1 VELAA
6 GIEDPRRQ
14 IYPALLAGDGLV
26 ALLAAPL
33 VLAVAATGA
42 GGVATGV

>member
-6 GIEDPRRQ
+6 GIEDPGRKLHW
-14 IYPALLAGDGLV
+14 ALLAGDGLV